1 MQEYECIE
9 VTYYL
14 VAKDIEEIEDDL
26 SNTEEYEYTEEDV
39 KDMVE
44 TLKYLKKIKNYL
56 SGLRDRYFNE
66 YMEDMFGE

>member
-14 VAKDIEEIEDDL
+14 VAKDIEEIENDL
-26 SNTEEYEYTEEDV
+26 SNAEEYEYTEEDI
-39 KDMVE
+39 KDIEE
-44 TLKYLKKIKNYL
+44 TLEYLKQIKKYLG
-56 SGLRDRYFNE
+56 GLRDRYFSE

>member
-26 SNTEEYEYTEEDV
+26 KQLGFKIEKLIEGRNFA
-39 KDMVE
+39 
-44 TLKYLKKIKNYL
+44 KYKNENPVVLRIVCIKSCL
-56 SGLRDRYFNE
+56 
-66 YMEDMFGE
+66 

>member
-26 SNTEEYEYTEEDV
+26 NNTEEYEYTEEDI
-39 KDMVE
+39 KDMEE
-44 TLKYLKKIKNYL
+44 TLEYLKQVKNYL
-56 SGLRDRYFNE
+56 GGLRDRYFSE